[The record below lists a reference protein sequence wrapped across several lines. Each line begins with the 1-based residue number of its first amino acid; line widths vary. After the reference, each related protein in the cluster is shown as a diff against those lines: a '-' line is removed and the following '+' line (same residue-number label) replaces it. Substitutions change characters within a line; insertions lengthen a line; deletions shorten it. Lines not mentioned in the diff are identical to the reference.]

1 MCVISGANWGS
12 AENVNVHK
20 YMKREKISF
29 DSEQQEPRM
38 RGVVT
43 APRFYLLPLLLW
55 LLPESQVS
63 HLQDALVL
71 QLHTNTRA
79 RSHTHT
85 HTHRRRVND
94 EKWDEKYALLAGLLG
109 EMEKG
114 KGSWLV
120 LLVLLFLLLFLLFI

>member
-1 MCVISGANWGS
+1 
-12 AENVNVHK
+12 
-20 YMKREKISF
+20 
-29 DSEQQEPRM
+29 M

-43 APRFYLLPLLLW
+43 GPRFYLLPLLLW